1 MTHEFKHMVNAYRQ
15 AQSLGH
21 KAVMASVVAL
31 EGSSY
36 RRPGVRM
43 LLLENGAAFG
53 AVSGG
58 CVEKEIHR
66 QAAEVFDSGIPK
78 MMTYDG
84 RFRLGCEGILHI
96 LLEPFAP
103 ADAFFTAFDRAISAR
118 HPFYLVSRFR
128 REDGPSAGMGT
139 CFESGTDSWALE
151 GATQPDSP
159 EVYKQELPP
168 CQRLMIF
175 GSEHDTVHLSGIAAL
190 MGWEVCVVVTADE
203 QKTGDHFPGAG
214 EFLSVIPEQLDL
226 GILDTQTA
234 VILMTHSYTKDLKY
248 LLRLSE
254 TMPGYLGILGPAYR
268 RDRLIG
274 DLLERVEEPSAA
286 FLDRIYGPAGLDVG
300 AEGPQEIAVSV
311 LAEILSVLRQ
321 TRPIALRDKKGAI
334 HDL

>member
-15 AQSLGH
+15 ARQLGL

-43 LLLENGAAFG
+43 LLLQNGAAYG

-58 CVEKEIHR
+58 CVEKEVHR
-66 QAAEVFDSGIPK
+66 QAAEVFESGIPK

-84 RFRLGCEGILHI
+84 RYRLGCEGILHI

-103 ADAFFTAFDRAISAR
+103 AEAFVTAFEQVLAKREPFHLISHFLR
-118 HPFYLVSRFR
+118 K
-128 REDGPSAGMGT
+128 DGPRAGMGT
-139 CFESGTDSWALE
+139 LFHYGAETWAL
-151 GATQPDSP
+151 GPSAQPAAAES
-159 EVYKQELPP
+159 YSQMLPP

-175 GSEHDTVHLSGIAAL
+175 GGEHDAVHLSGIAAQ

-203 QKTGDHFPGAG
+203 QKSKDHFPGVT
-214 EFLSVIPEQLDL
+214 EFRSVIPEQMEVGVMDA
-226 GILDTQTA
+226 QTA

-254 TMPGYLGILGPAYR
+254 TAPGYLGILGPAYR

-274 DLLERVEEPSAA
+274 DLLERAAEPGEA
-286 FLDRIYGPAGLDVG
+286 FLDRIYGPAGLDIG
-300 AEGPQEIAVSV
+300 AEGPQEIAISV

-321 TRPIALRDKKGAI
+321 TRSIGLRDKKGAI

>member
-15 AQSLGH
+15 ARTLGH

-58 CVEKEIHR
+58 CVEKEVHR
-66 QAAEVFDSGIPK
+66 QAAEVFETGIPK

-84 RFRLGCEGILHI
+84 RYRLGCEGILHI
-96 LLEPFAP
+96 LIEPFAP
-103 ADAFFTAFDRAISAR
+103 EEPCLSAFDRVLAGR
-118 HPFYLVSRFR
+118 HSFHLTSHFQ
-128 REDGPSAGMGT
+128 REDGSRAGMCTFFDNG
-139 CFESGTDSWALE
+139 SGTWPL
-151 GATQPDSP
+151 GKTPQPDAA
-159 EVYKQELPP
+159 EKYRQELLP

-175 GSEHDTVHLSGIAAL
+175 GGEHDTVHLSGIAAH

-203 QKTGDHFPGAG
+203 QKSRDHFPGAT
-214 EFLSVIPEQLDL
+214 EFLSVIPEQMDL
-226 GILDTQTA
+226 GVLDAQTA

-248 LLRLSE
+248 LLRLAD
-254 TMPGYLGILGPAYR
+254 TTPGYLGILGPAYR
-268 RDRLIG
+268 RERLIG
-274 DLLERVEEPSAA
+274 DLLERAAEPVEA
-286 FLDRIYGPAGLDVG
+286 FLDRIYGPAGLDIG
-300 AEGPQEIAVSV
+300 AEGPQEIAISV

-321 TRPIALRDKKGAI
+321 TRPIGLRDKKGAI

>member
-15 AQSLGH
+15 AHQLGH

-43 LLLENGAAFG
+43 LLLQNGAAYG

-58 CVEKEIHR
+58 CVEKEVHR
-66 QAAEVFDSGIPK
+66 QAAEVFETGTPK

-84 RFRLGCEGILHI
+84 RYRLGCEGILHI

-103 ADAFFTAFDRAISAR
+103 AESFVAAFDQVISER
-118 HPFYLVSRFR
+118 KPFHLVSRFTL
-128 REDGPSAGMGT
+128 EDGLSAGMGT
-139 CFESGTDSWALE
+139 LFGRGADTWAL
-151 GATQPDSP
+151 GPIAQPAGP
-159 EVYKQELPP
+159 ETYSQTLPP

-175 GSEHDTVHLSGIAAL
+175 GGEHDAVHLSGIAAQ

-203 QKTGDHFPGAG
+203 QKSKDHFPGST
-214 EFLSVIPEQLDL
+214 EFRSVIPEQMEVGAMDA
-226 GILDTQTA
+226 QTA

-254 TMPGYLGILGPAYR
+254 TAPGYLGILGPAYR
-268 RDRLIG
+268 RERLIG
-274 DLLERVEEPSAA
+274 DLLERGAEPAEA
-286 FLDRIYGPAGLDVG
+286 FLDGIYGPAGLDIG
-300 AEGPQEIAVSV
+300 AEGPQEIAISV

-321 TRPIALRDKKGAI
+321 TQPIGLRDKKGAI